1 MKRICIILCIVLF
14 ALLLAVPTLA
24 QDQVETIRVMDR
36 YDTILV
42 FVGAAALAL
51 FAGAGWLIKTLSINS
66 SSKVP
71 PEVVKLVFDL
81 LAAMAARTATPTD
94 DELIARVRDEVQ
106 KLFTATGQSSG
117 GLWMP
122 EDDKGVG

>member
-1 MKRICIILCIVLF
+1 MKRVCTILCIILF
-14 ALLLAVPTLA
+14 ALLLTTPTLA

-51 FAGAGWLIKTLSINS
+51 FAGAGWLIKTLSING